1 MRKQLFK
8 ESFWTT
14 TFVMV
19 SMYLLSFIE
28 FNSDI
33 VNPLSKALS
42 DFELTDVVFS
52 HMREN
57 PGVDDRITMVNIGNL
72 DRRGIAALIEQINT
86 HHPKV
91 IGIDA
96 FFRHL
101 KTNSLEE
108 LESDSLLA
116 LALSKVNHM
125 VMVSELHENPEKNTI
140 DSVEISHPKFMQFAE
155 SGFADMITEGRDFFK
170 TSRSC
175 SPTEIVNKK
184 KTLSFPV
191 KMAFLYDSVKT
202 KRFLARGNPTEV
214 INFQGNIDTRKEG
227 VSANS
232 KIVFTAIDWQ
242 QVLDT
247 LYEPS
252 VFENKIVIM
261 GYMGDYIGHHT
272 WEDKFFT
279 PLNSNYVGKANP
291 DMYGV
296 VVHANIVAMILKG
309 QYINDMSKWINTPIS
324 LILIFLNVWLFSYL
338 FIKLEMYY
346 DGATFF
352 LTIIEIMLLII
363 VVLFIFD
370 RYNYRVDITLPS
382 IALAL
387 TGNLIE
393 IYYGLIKP
401 LYNKIVNK
409 IVH

>member
-1 MRKQLFK
+1 MRGRLFK

-19 SMYLLSFIE
+19 SMYLLSLIE

-33 VNPLSKALS
+33 VNPLAKALS

-57 PGVDDRITMVNIGNL
+57 PGLEDRITMVNIGNL
-72 DRRGIAALIEQINT
+72 DRRGVAALIEQINK
-86 HHPKV
+86 HNPKV

-96 FFRHL
+96 FFR
-101 KTNSLEE
+101 KPKEDAE
-108 LESDSLLA
+108 GDSLLA
-116 LALSKVNHM
+116 AAFSKVKHM
-125 VMVSELHENPEKNTI
+125 VLVSELHENEEKETI
-140 DSVEISHPKFMQFAE
+140 DSVSYSHPMFMKHAE
-155 SGFADMITEGRDFFK
+155 PGFADMITEGRDFFK
-170 TSRSC
+170 TSRDCIPS
-175 SPTEIVNKK
+175 EIVNGKK
-184 KTLSFPV
+184 VFSFPV
-191 KMAFLYDSVKT
+191 KMAYLYDSVQT
-202 KRFLARGNPTEV
+202 KRFLARGNETET
-214 INFQGNIDTRKEG
+214 INFQGNIDTRREG

-232 KIVFTAIDWQ
+232 KIVFAAVDWR
-242 QVLDT
+242 QVFDT
-247 LYEPS
+247 LYTPS

-296 VVHANIVAMILKG
+296 VVHANIVSMILKG
-309 QYINDMSKWINTPIS
+309 QYINDMSDWINLPLS

-338 FIKLEMYY
+338 FIRLEMWY

-352 LTIIEIMLLII
+352 LTLFEIMLLII

-401 LYNKIVNK
+401 LYGKLVKKIVS
-409 IVH
+409 

>member
-1 MRKQLFK
+1 MRGRLFK

-57 PGVDDRITMVNIGNL
+57 PGLEDRITMVNIGNL
-72 DRRGIAALIEQINT
+72 DRRGIADLIEQINQ

-101 KTNSLEE
+101 KEDTEG
-108 LESDSLLA
+108 DSLLA
-116 LALSKVNHM
+116 AALSKVNHM
-125 VMVSELHENPEKNTI
+125 VMVSELHENAEKEII
-140 DSVEISHPKFMQFAE
+140 DSVSLSHPLFMQHAE
-155 SGFADMITEGRDFFK
+155 PGFADMISEGRDFFV
-170 TSRSC
+170 TSRDCIPVDS
-175 SPTEIVNKK
+175 VNGERV
-184 KTLSFPV
+184 LSFPV
-191 KMAFLYDSVKT
+191 KMAYLYDSVQT
-202 KRFLARGNPTEV
+202 KRFLARGNATET

-232 KIVFTAIDWQ
+232 KIVFAAVDWR
-242 QVLDT
+242 QVFDT
-247 LYEPS
+247 LYTPS

-296 VVHANIVAMILKG
+296 VVHANIVSMILKG
-309 QYINDMSKWINTPIS
+309 HYINDMSDWINLPIS
-324 LILIFLNVWLFSYL
+324 LVLIFLNVWLFSFL
-338 FIKLEMYY
+338 FIRLEMWY

-352 LTIIEIMLLII
+352 LTIFEVMLLII

-382 IALAL
+382 IALFL

-401 LYNKIVNK
+401 LYSKIVNK